1 MVDVEEVIMNEWI
14 RVQHELEHSI
24 GKYFTR
30 TFHRYIFYC
39 LLSLNY
45 PTEGY

>member
-24 GKYFTR
+24 GKYLTG
-30 TFHRYIFYC
+30 FY
-39 LLSLNY
+39 
-45 PTEGY
+45 P